1 MQDLQNMKEF
11 HYQHAKHSVAPF
23 YGDESTAVSVL
34 KDEFVALRD
43 RNASEDDLVSWRN
56 RIPERFP
63 EHEKEQLLQAVRD
76 SLGGN
81 EVGT

>member
-23 YGDESTAVSVL
+23 YGDESIAVSIL
-34 KDEFVALRD
+34 KDEFVALKE
-43 RNASEDDLVSWRN
+43 RNATEEDMVAWRN

-63 EHEKEQLLQAVRD
+63 ELEKEQLLEAVRE
-76 SLGGN
+76 SLEGKEIGA
-81 EVGT
+81 